1 MRLDGTSALR
11 IATTLNDMGV
21 LSPLAY
27 KKNNGFP
34 YAKHGYTDKADCK
47 WSATTVIRILQDETY
62 TGTLVQGKQG
72 TPHYKIKQMEQ
83 RPSSE
88 WIRVPDA
95 HEPLIPKQDFELV
108 QRIRRLDTRTSPK
121 KDTVYLFS
129 GILICGCCGARMTRK
144 TNRVKGKEY
153 HYYYCPTGK
162 KHGCANPVMLKESDL
177 VECVKDSLKGY
188 IDNVTCLQAIL
199 DGIDQSSINQALAN
213 EYASHIAANERQ
225 LAQALEFKARL
236 YENLVTGTINKEEYT
251 DYKAKYTRA
260 AENAKEAIRTLKDK
274 LSDVLENRSERNR
287 WISHFT
293 QFSTME
299 TLDRKAVVHM
309 IQSIKVIGKKELEIT
324 FTYQDEYQKAIQLI
338 QLAEQ
343 TSQRKVG

>member
-1 MRLDGTSALR
+1 M
-11 IATTLNDMGV
+11 
-21 LSPLAY
+21 
-27 KKNNGFP
+27 
-34 YAKHGYTDKADCK
+34 
-47 WSATTVIRILQDETY
+47 
-62 TGTLVQGKQG
+62 
-72 TPHYKIKQMEQ
+72 
-83 RPSSE
+83 
-88 WIRVPDA
+88 
-95 HEPLIPKQDFELV
+95 V

-121 KDTVYLFS
+121 QDTVYLFS
-129 GILICGCCGARMTRK
+129 GVLICGCCGSRMTRK

-177 VECVKDSLKGY
+177 VECVKNSLKGY
-188 IDNVTCLQAIL
+188 IDNVSCLQAIL

-213 EYASHIAANERQ
+213 EYASHIAANEQ
-225 LAQALEFKARL
+225 QVEQALEFKARL
-236 YENLVTGTINKEEYT
+236 YESLISGTISKEEYT
-251 DYKAKYTRA
+251 DYKARYTRI
-260 AENAKEAIRTLKDK
+260 AENAKESIRVLKEK
-274 LSDVLENRSERNR
+274 LADVLENRSERNR

>member
-1 MRLDGTSALR
+1 
-11 IATTLNDMGV
+11 MG
-21 LSPLAY
+21 
-27 KKNNGFP
+27 
-34 YAKHGYTDKADCK
+34 
-47 WSATTVIRILQDETY
+47 LQ
-62 TGTLVQGKQG
+62 
-72 TPHYKIKQMEQ
+72 
-83 RPSSE
+83 
-88 WIRVPDA
+88 
-95 HEPLIPKQDFELV
+95 
-108 QRIRRLDTRTSPK
+108 
-121 KDTVYLFS
+121 
-129 GILICGCCGARMTRK
+129 
-144 TNRVKGKEY
+144 
-153 HYYYCPTGK
+153 
-162 KHGCANPVMLKESDL
+162 
-177 VECVKDSLKGY
+177 CVKVGLKLRQGGAK
-188 IDNVTCLQAIL
+188 TACRWGW
-199 DGIDQSSINQALAN
+199 DGD
-213 EYASHIAANERQ
+213 
-225 LAQALEFKARL
+225 FC
-236 YENLVTGTINKEEYT
+236 TINKEEYT

>member
-1 MRLDGTSALR
+1 MKSEENKNLLVPDPYAARVVQDIFRMRLDGTSALR

-121 KDTVYLFS
+121 KDTY
-129 GILICGCCGARMTRK
+129 ICS
-144 TNRVKGKEY
+144 
-153 HYYYCPTGK
+153 P
-162 KHGCANPVMLKESDL
+162 
-177 VECVKDSLKGY
+177 
-188 IDNVTCLQAIL
+188 
-199 DGIDQSSINQALAN
+199 
-213 EYASHIAANERQ
+213 AS
-225 LAQALEFKARL
+225 
-236 YENLVTGTINKEEYT
+236 
-251 DYKAKYTRA
+251 
-260 AENAKEAIRTLKDK
+260 
-274 LSDVLENRSERNR
+274 
-287 WISHFT
+287 
-293 QFSTME
+293 
-299 TLDRKAVVHM
+299 
-309 IQSIKVIGKKELEIT
+309 
-324 FTYQDEYQKAIQLI
+324 
-338 QLAEQ
+338 
-343 TSQRKVG
+343 